1 MTRKPECQM
10 RHSAS
15 ISQLGSE
22 FDAFLFAPV
31 GKVPSVLSA
40 LARLNVAP
48 WLEAATLAQLPERT
62 AIERLTSLIA
72 ALPNDPPARR
82 DPAKIAARLIA
93 LLPRGADSQ
102 TTRQTLLD
110 VTSSSHVVI
119 RLILINVIFVALTLS
134 AQWLARTPT

>member
-102 TTRQTLLD
+102 TTRQTL
-110 VTSSSHVVI
+110 
-119 RLILINVIFVALTLS
+119 
-134 AQWLARTPT
+134 